1 MTIITLTPTW
11 HGITPMMLAVLEN
24 PDAAPSAKA
33 TIREQLL
40 RMATIADAYV
50 ASQEDAAKRIG
61 MEDEG

>member
-1 MTIITLTPTW
+1 MTTITLTPTW

-24 PDAAPSAKA
+24 PDAPESAKQQM
-33 TIREQLL
+33 REQIL

-61 MEDEG
+61 VEDEG